1 MPDEELVVD
10 IEAAT
15 PEIEVVTE
23 PDKGKEPAKAE
34 TKTNG
39 KTEPVEDLR
48 NQLDTLKKQSEQATA
63 KIQSAEQLA
72 QQRGQE
78 VEQVQTELAT
88 VKKELVQSNA
98 STVENAILA
107 EKETLL
113 SARKDRVAALQAGD
127 YDKEAEATERGQLAA
142 ARLTRLEEAKNEID
156 VRLKE
161 PDPVRPR
168 TEAPQNGP
176 GPRATAWLAEH
187 PEYVNNRAKNLRAAA
202 AHASAV
208 EAGIEVESDDYFD
221 HVERELGLKTDE
233 PIEAEP
239 SKPRQSARTKSM
251 PAAPVSRDGGG
262 SSSGQ
267 LSATQVVLTKGE
279 QDVATDGTHTWQ
291 AHDLAAGRIKDK
303 ALINQP
309 IGIKEMARRKA
320 ELTKQGVYD
329 RN

>member
-1 MPDEELVVD
+1 MPDQAEELVVD

-23 PDKGKEPAKAE
+23 PAKAE
-34 TKTNG
+34 AKTNG

-72 QQRGQE
+72 TKRAQE
-78 VEQVQTELAT
+78 AEEAHAELAT

-107 EKETLL
+107 EKEALL

-161 PDPVRPR
+161 PEPIRHTPR
-168 TEAPQNGP
+168 NEAPQNGP
-176 GPRATAWLAEH
+176 GPRAQAWLNEH
-187 PEYVNNRAKNLRAAA
+187 PEYVNKQSGRLKAAA
-202 AHASAV
+202 AHQSAI
-208 EAGIEVESDDYFD
+208 ENGLEVESDGYFD
-221 HVERELGLKTDE
+221 HVERELGLRSDDA
-233 PIEAEP
+233 PIEADTP
-239 SKPRQSARTKSM
+239 KPKPRTRSM

-267 LSATQVVLTKGE
+267 ISSTQVVLTKGE
-279 QDVATDGTHTWQ
+279 QEAATDGTVVWNYSDPKVG
-291 AHDLAAGRIKDK
+291 AVKG
-303 ALINQP
+303 QP
-309 IGIKEMARRKA
+309 VGLKEYAKRKA
-320 ELTKQGVYD
+320 EMTKQGLYD
-329 RN
+329 RQ